1 MTGAGSAS
9 LDLTRLTHRLRS
21 GALTASALIEDV
33 LARIEAAGD
42 DRVWIARVPA
52 GLLRAQAASLDAMA
66 ARDAGVIAR
75 QPLFGIPFAVK
86 DNIDVAGLPTTAAC
100 PAFAYRPAATAPV
113 VARLERAGAV
123 LIGKINLDQFATGL
137 VGCRSPYGV
146 PRNPFDARFIPG
158 GSSSGSAVAVA
169 SGLVSFALG
178 TDTAGSGRVP
188 AALNNIV
195 GLKPSR
201 GHLSSRG
208 VVPAC
213 RSLDCV
219 SIFALS
225 CEDAAQILD
234 ICGGYDAEDPFS
246 RQVPMQP
253 AAFPE
258 RFRFA
263 VPAEADLEFL
273 GDVEAPRLL
282 FAAAVALAGLGGV
295 RVMTEFAPFRAAG
308 AMLYEGRWVAE
319 RLVAIEELYRRSP
332 EALLPVTRRIIAAG
346 ERYSATDVFRAEHRL
361 AALRRAAEAVWRS
374 IDLLLLPTAATT
386 YAIAAIEADPIVL
399 NARLGHYTN
408 FVNLLDLAAIA
419 VPAGFRADRLP
430 FGISLIAPAG

>member
-1 MTGAGSAS
+1 M
-9 LDLTRLTHRLRS
+9 
-21 GALTASALIEDV
+21 
-33 LARIEAAGD
+33 
-42 DRVWIARVPA
+42 
-52 GLLRAQAASLDAMA
+52 
-66 ARDAGVIAR
+66 
-75 QPLFGIPFAVK
+75 
-86 DNIDVAGLPTTAAC
+86 
-100 PAFAYRPAATAPV
+100 
-113 VARLERAGAV
+113 
-123 LIGKINLDQFATGL
+123 
-137 VGCRSPYGV
+137 
-146 PRNPFDARFIPG
+146 
-158 GSSSGSAVAVA
+158 
-169 SGLVSFALG
+169 SFALG

-263 VPAEADLEFL
+263 VPSEADLEFF

-308 AMLYEGRWVAE
+308 AMLYEGPWVAE

-361 AALRRAAEAVWRS
+361 AVLRRAAEAVWRS

-408 FVNLLDLAAIA
+408 FVNLFGSRRDRGAGGISGGQAAVRHQSDRTCRRRRRAGEARRRAAPPARPAPRGHRAFATAATRRGGTTAIPRMVPHCGIGFLTVRGDLISTGFAMPTTRGKSRAAM
-419 VPAGFRADRLP
+419 PAGRRGFHQPDA
-430 FGISLIAPAG
+430 S